1 MTWVYVLFVGNL
13 VLAVSEGVNPLAQA
27 PFWILG
33 AIIAIHQL
41 ARSKQQRPES
51 AILSDPAASVASTAS
66 EPPTMRSGP
75 ELDMFQGL
83 SGWSEDECPAAVA
96 SATCA
101 LAGRSES
108 YLRSLLVA
116 ASLRDDESGRVV
128 AQAVRRL
135 LRPVAASHAG
145 AR

>member
-13 VLAVSEGVNPLAQA
+13 VLAVSAGVNPLAQP

-33 AIIAIHQL
+33 AIIAILRL
-41 ARSKQQRPES
+41 AHSKQQQGAS
-51 AILSDPAASVASTAS
+51 AIRSDQSASAASSASDPQK
-66 EPPTMRSGP
+66 MRSGP

-83 SGWSEDECPAAVA
+83 RDWSEDECPAAVA

-101 LAGRSES
+101 LAGRSEG
-108 YLRSLLVA
+108 YLRSRLGA
-116 ASLRDDESGRVV
+116 ASLRDAESGRVV
-128 AQAVRRL
+128 AQAARRQ

-145 AR
+145 TR

>member
-13 VLAVSEGVNPLAQA
+13 VLAVSGGTNPLAEA

-41 ARSKQQRPES
+41 GRSRQQKKAS
-51 AILSDPAASVASTAS
+51 AINADEPASPASSASDP
-66 EPPTMRSGP
+66 PTIRSGP
-75 ELDMFQGL
+75 ELDMFQGFH
-83 SGWSEDECPAAVA
+83 GWSEDECPAAVA

-101 LAGRSES
+101 LAGRREG
-108 YLRSLLVA
+108 YVRSLLVA

-128 AQAVRRL
+128 ASAARRL
-135 LRPVAASHAG
+135 LPPVPASPG
-145 AR
+145 GTR

>member
-13 VLAVSEGVNPLAQA
+13 VVAVSGGVNPLAQA

-33 AIIAIHQL
+33 AIIAIHQV
-41 ARSKQQRPES
+41 ARSRQQQRAS
-51 AILSDPAASVASTAS
+51 AILSDQSASAASSASDPQTL
-66 EPPTMRSGP
+66 ESGP

-83 SGWSEDECPAAVA
+83 RGWSEDECPAAVA

-101 LAGRSES
+101 LAGRSEG
-108 YLRSLLVA
+108 YVRSLLVA

-128 AQAVRRL
+128 AAAARRL
-135 LRPVAASHAG
+135 LRPVPASHAG
-145 AR
+145 TR